1 MMSGIARGHIDNA
14 TDCVM
19 GDSYRK
25 RMTQMDK
32 VAVTSS
38 RTKAKRLRRELK
50 RDPLLKADI
59 ASRTAEAKRIWRAQ
73 LESGAQFAAD
83 QQLRYH
89 LNNTNSRAWS
99 HGLRSMPS
107 SFNVT
112 EAFFTYDAYLNLFRL
127 LPESDYLISSTD
139 FFDFVTAPGAPN
151 VNLDAAYD
159 FKEGV
164 IYNFSV
170 IDDPREFMAE
180 TSAGNSYALISTSMI
195 RRADELCVM
204 LTSGAAGS
212 DLDELQSMAHGWDE
226 GGGWLKSVRPDP
238 TLKTGPVM
246 LEQYPELLRVEAMAR
261 FDLRHRTIDARYL
274 FLDGGSFFKVITD
287 DDIMYEMSGQTHP
300 DRAEAWDKQRKAGAE
315 GVEQRAALFE
325 LMKTV
330 VLLPGY
336 LRAKVTLI
344 EQESKPTKLSQEA
357 AASAKAQKE
366 IRRVPEADRVLIR
379 RISALRVI
387 RPHAS
392 SPIGRSYTPPRF
404 QVPVD
409 GFWRQFSD
417 PERVGHDAAGNEIK
431 GRTWVREH
439 TRYRDNPTLDAPKIV
454 YLKSSLASA
463 KKRLENWRRA
473 HSTPS
478 ATPTPA
484 VVSATATQDAPVA
497 LRGTTATPPSIS
509 ARDVAA
515 NGEETRGAYVY
526 VMRCPAHGADI
537 YKVGYSAKDPE
548 LRARELSAATAS
560 PVKFLLV
567 QAWAVTN
574 GNRAEAAAHSVL
586 ELCRLAEN
594 REFFQAKYS
603 DLRAKLET
611 AIAPW
616 LIT

>member
-1 MMSGIARGHIDNA
+1 
-14 TDCVM
+14 M

-32 VAVTSS
+32 VAVHSS
-38 RTKAKRLRRELK
+38 RTKEKRLRREMK
-50 RDPLLKADI
+50 RDPLFKADI
-59 ASRTAEAKRIWRAQ
+59 AGRTAEARRIWRAQ

-83 QQLRYH
+83 EQLRYH
-89 LNNTNSRAWS
+89 LNNTNSRAWQ
-99 HGLRSMPS
+99 HGLRSLPS

-112 EAFFTYDAYLNLFRL
+112 EAFFSYDEYLNLFRL
-127 LPESDYLISSTD
+127 LPESDYLISSSD
-139 FFDFVTAPGAPN
+139 FFDFVTTPGAPK

-164 IYNFSV
+164 IYNFSI

-204 LTSGAAGS
+204 LTAGAAGS
-212 DLDELQSMAHGWDE
+212 DLDELQSMAVGFDE

-287 DDIMYEMSGQTHP
+287 DDIMYDVSGQNHP
-300 DRAEAWDKQRKAGAE
+300 DRVESFDKQRKAGAE

-330 VLLPGY
+330 VLLPAY

-344 EQESKPTKLSQEA
+344 EQESKPTKLSHEA

-366 IRRVPEADRVLIR
+366 IQRVPEADRVLIR
-379 RISALRVI
+379 RISAIRII
-387 RPHAS
+387 RPQAS
-392 SPIGRSYTPPRF
+392 SPVGRSYTPPRF

-409 GFWRQFSD
+409 GFWRQFMD
-417 PERVGHDAAGNEIK
+417 AERVGHDAAGNEIK

-439 TRYRDNPTLDAPKIV
+439 TRYRDNPALDAPKIV
-454 YLKSSLASA
+454 YLKSSLSSA
-463 KKRLENWRRA
+463 KRRLENWRRA
-473 HSTPS
+473 HS
-478 ATPTPA
+478 APTQGPA
-484 VVSATATQDAPVA
+484 VGATAPRDARVAPPGVA
-497 LRGTTATPPSIS
+497 LGSPPESAPDATASGAEAP
-509 ARDVAA
+509 
-515 NGEETRGAYVY
+515 GAYVY

-537 YKVGYSAKDPE
+537 FKVGHSAKDPE

-567 QAWAVTN
+567 QAWAVTD
-574 GNRAEAAAHSVL
+574 GNQAETAAHSAL
-586 ELCRLAEN
+586 DLCRVAAN

-603 DLRAKLET
+603 DLRASLET